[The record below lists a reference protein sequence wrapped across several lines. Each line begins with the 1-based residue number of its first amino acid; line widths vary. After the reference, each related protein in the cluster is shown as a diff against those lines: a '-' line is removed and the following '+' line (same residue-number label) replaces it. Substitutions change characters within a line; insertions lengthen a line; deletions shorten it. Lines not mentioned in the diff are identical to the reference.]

1 MRQRAFGGDKKIRT
15 VFNLLCSILCV
26 MSMNNLVYAEN
37 RIDTQRYDAPKL
49 AAYGKYSTGV
59 RTLKVVNPKQVNIL
73 ALDAHQPK
81 PDVLPL
87 YDRPLTLEVWYPAM
101 KGSTGNTVLNAYIR
115 DGKQLVE
122 LQGKAVRNAKP
133 LADNTRF
140 PLVIISHGYPGN
152 RFLMAHLAENI
163 ASKGYVVVSIDH
175 TDSTYRTQAAFAS
188 TLVNRPIDQL
198 FVLDKVE
205 QLAKDKASFLYG
217 LVDANNT
224 ALIGYS
230 MGGYGALINA
240 GAGLTEQAVN
250 SKLGAPFGTLAQHQ
264 SGLKADVD
272 ERITTVVAFAP
283 WGMNHGMFSNDTL
296 KNVKVP
302 MMLVAGSQDDVSGY
316 ENGVRAIWKG
326 MVNVERVLLT
336 YENANHN
343 AGAVMPAPAE
353 SYVFDQAL
361 GINVSMHY
369 LDAVWDN
376 TRMNNIAQHFV
387 SAWLAKYLKG
397 DPDMQSYF
405 DLVPNSNDGVWSVD
419 NNGKSTAQHTYW
431 KGFAPRTAKGLR
443 LEYLPKQP

>member
-1 MRQRAFGGDKKIRT
+1 MKRRVLDSAKNIRAAFSFACIF
-15 VFNLLCSILCV
+15 VCLVSI
-26 MSMNNLVYAEN
+26 NNVVLAEN
-37 RIDTQRYDAPKL
+37 RIDTQRYDAPEL
-49 AAYGKYSTGV
+49 AAYGKYSIGV
-59 RTLKVVNPKQVNIL
+59 RTLKVVNPKQINIL
-73 ALDAHQPK
+73 ELNANQPK
-81 PDVLPL
+81 PTPLPI
-87 YDRPLTLEVWYPAM
+87 YDRPLTLEVWYPAI
-101 KGSTGNTVLNAYIR
+101 KESSGDTVLNAYIR

-122 LQGKAVRNAKP
+122 LHGKAVRNAKP
-133 LADNTRF
+133 TGDSTRF

-188 TLVNRPIDQL
+188 TLVNRPLDQL
-198 FVLDKVE
+198 FVLEKIA
-205 QLAKDKASFLYG
+205 QLSKDKTSFLYE

-240 GAGLTEQAVN
+240 GAGLTEQAVK
-250 SKLGAPFGTLAQHQ
+250 SDQGVPFGILAQHQ
-264 SGLKADVD
+264 SGVKGDVD
-272 ERITTVVAFAP
+272 ERIKTVVAFAP
-283 WGMNHGMFSNDTL
+283 WGMNYHMFSNETL
-296 KNVKVP
+296 QGVKVP

-326 MVNVERVLLT
+326 ITKVERVLLT
-336 YENANHN
+336 FENANHN
-343 AGAVMPAPAE
+343 AGAVMPAPEE
-353 SYVFDQAL
+353 SYVFDQVL

-397 DPDMQSYF
+397 DADMHSYF
-405 DLVPNSNDGVWSVD
+405 DLVPNSNDGVWSMD
-419 NNGKSTAQHTYW
+419 NDGKPTAQHTYW
-431 KGFAPRTAKGLR
+431 KGFAPRSAKGLR
-443 LEYLPKQP
+443 LEYLPLAH